1 MNTTLTITEAA
12 LGLTLTELASCV
24 SFSLDC
30 SKKIN
35 ILNNSPVWMDRNPAT
50 WINAVRKS
58 LDTDTDSADSESS
71 LERSQTLISPHKT
84 SDSWLLGHCG
94 P

>member
-1 MNTTLTITEAA
+1 MNNTLTITEAA
-12 LGLTLTELASCV
+12 LCLSILFLL
-24 SFSLDC
+24 FFR
-30 SKKIN
+30 IN

-71 LERSQTLISPHKT
+71 LERSQTLISPHKM

>member
-1 MNTTLTITEAA
+1 MNNTLTITEAA
-12 LGLTLTELASCV
+12 LCLSILFLL
-24 SFSLDC
+24 FFR
-30 SKKIN
+30 IN
-35 ILNNSPVWMDRNPAT
+35 ILNNSPVWMDRSPAT

-58 LDTDTDSADSESS
+58 LDTDTDSSDSESS
-71 LERSQTLISPHKT
+71 LERSQMLISPHKT

>member
-1 MNTTLTITEAA
+1 MNNTLTITEAA
-12 LGLTLTELASCV
+12 LCLSILFLL
-24 SFSLDC
+24 FFR
-30 SKKIN
+30 IN
-35 ILNNSPVWMDRNPAT
+35 ILNNSPVWMERSPAT

-58 LDTDTDSADSESS
+58 LDTDTDSSDSESS
-71 LERSQTLISPHKT
+71 LERSQMLISPHKT